1 LSGGG
6 GKPFIQPIASTE
18 VAAGSGGAAGAGV
31 WAFEEVFTAISVK
44 AATSAVR
51 WKKDMGFV
59 APVGFIF
66 NLLVNGR

>member
-1 LSGGG
+1 M
-6 GKPFIQPIASTE
+6 ASTE
-18 VAAGSGGAAGAGV
+18 VAAGSGSAAGADV
-31 WAFEEVFTAISVK
+31 WAFEEVFTASSAK